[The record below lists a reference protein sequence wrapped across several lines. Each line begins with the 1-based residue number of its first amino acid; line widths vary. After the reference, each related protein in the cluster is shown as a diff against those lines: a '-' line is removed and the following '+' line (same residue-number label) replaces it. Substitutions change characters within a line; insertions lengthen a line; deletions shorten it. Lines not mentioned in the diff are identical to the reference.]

1 MTEQSPLQV
10 PTAKRAVG
18 LFRVLIILSLTILA
32 VYICF
37 LLVLPFFTRA
47 RVGVG
52 INFIVPA
59 GA

>member
-1 MTEQSPLQV
+1 LTEQSPLQI

-32 VYICF
+32 VYICY
-37 LLVLPFFTRA
+37 LLVLPFARA

-59 GA
+59 GS